1 MFVIATSHLQSFSPQ
16 NSQNRQAD
24 ARAQSKGKK
33 RPLEEDTYHGNAQ
46 AVERQRERTHSGHA
60 NRPVKPMK
68 VVHKADRADIARE
81 MHPPAPSARMPQPSW
96 AILTAAQQQQQ
107 YEHSLEEEQGAA
119 PSQPLYGGPS
129 QPLLFGEA
137 SQPYRRA
144 AGRREP
150 LFLPSSQL
158 SQLPAAAEAAIIESG
173 LGIEHMTAEEL
184 EDMLEGDAEEV
195 EFVSQRSVVPDSQAD
210 AGDAASLPAREDE
223 AEDWQIDDDMDFGD
237 GGYGQQR
244 ENSLELIEDV
254 EMAPTQNDGGTK
266 VRDSAWVWLDVL
278 IDRSG
283 RCSGRCS
290 RISITALPPLS

>member
-1 MFVIATSHLQSFSPQ
+1 MGGDLADTLFVIATSHLQSFSPQ
-16 NSQNRQAD
+16 NSQTRQAD
-24 ARAQSKGKK
+24 ARAQGKGKK
-33 RPLEEDTYHGNAQ
+33 RPLEEDAYHGNAQ

-107 YEHSLEEEQGAA
+107 YEDPLEDDPGAA

-129 QPLLFGEA
+129 QPLLFGGA
-137 SQPYRRA
+137 SQPYQRG
-144 AGRREP
+144 AGVREP

-158 SQLPAAAEAAIIESG
+158 SQLPPAAEAAIIESG

-195 EFVSQRSVVPDSQAD
+195 EFVSQRSAVPDSQVEAE
-210 AGDAASLPAREDE
+210 AAVASPREEE

-254 EMAPTQNDGGTK
+254 EMEPTQNNGGTK
-266 VRDSAWVWLDVL
+266 VR
-278 IDRSG
+278 SG
-283 RCSGRCS
+283 QRMMDCTC
-290 RISITALPPLS
+290 